1 MVDIHKILLEIL
13 CRESREKKPRK
24 KNMSVNSGM
33 TIGSTYSHQLPDLS
47 LQWPRNVSDSHSL
60 TEPAAVVTPATLLLP
75 LTLS

>member
-33 TIGSTYSHQLPDLS
+33 TTGST
-47 LQWPRNVSDSHSL
+47 
-60 TEPAAVVTPATLLLP
+60 
-75 LTLS
+75 